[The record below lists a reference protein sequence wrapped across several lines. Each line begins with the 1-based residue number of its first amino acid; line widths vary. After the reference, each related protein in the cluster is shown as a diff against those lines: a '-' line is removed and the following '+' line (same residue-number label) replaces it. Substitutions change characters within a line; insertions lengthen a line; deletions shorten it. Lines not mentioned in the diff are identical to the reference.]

1 MNTRMRRRARAH
13 THAHRF
19 DLAGIGFDIAG
30 SGGQQQALFAGGTNQ
45 DLSVSDAVDA
55 FLFAGTNTQQY
66 ALTVTIDIIVT
77 ITITII
83 TTTAGTHSPCH
94 SPAHAPSLV
103 NWAIATA
110 SSPAAGLHPLLFTTN
125 YSYENPPYFTTT

>member
-1 MNTRMRRRARAH
+1 MNTLMRRRAHAH
-13 THAHRF
+13 KHSHRF

-66 ALTVTIDIIVT
+66 ALTVIIIIIVT
-77 ITITII
+77 ITITITII
-83 TTTAGTHSPCH
+83 TMHH
-94 SPAHAPSLV
+94 HHA
-103 NWAIATA
+103 
-110 SSPAAGLHPLLFTTN
+110 
-125 YSYENPPYFTTT
+125 